1 MKKIFIAL
9 SVIFLFLSCE
19 KEADYNAKFTAID
32 SNLYTF
38 VKFVNAYSF
47 ATPLFSGQT
56 SASVQL
62 TYNGFQ
68 FSGIP
73 IVYGGAFPAS
83 NSYATVYRVNT
94 VSDMF
99 VRLALGTPPAAVRD
113 SFLFAFTPQ
122 LKLRKYYSFFFC
134 DSINKPNTMLITE
147 DDVRLPG
154 GPNLYRVRFANFI
167 PNPPSGTPAIDVYST
182 LSNSVIFS
190 GIRYKQVTPFL
201 ELPRNSN
208 ATAYTDTYQI
218 RWAGTTI
225 VVGTL
230 AVQLNNQMSVTLF
243 SRGLVGT
250 TGARAPGLSSYRN
263 Q

>member
-1 MKKIFIAL
+1 MKKIFIAFTGIL
-9 SVIFLFLSCE
+9 LLFSCE
-19 KEADYNAKFTAID
+19 KEADYNARFTAVD
-32 SNLYTF
+32 SNLHTF
-38 VKFVNAYSF
+38 VKFINAYPF

-62 TYNGFQ
+62 TYNGLQ
-68 FSGIP
+68 FSGTP
-73 IVYGGAFPAS
+73 IAYGGAFPAS

-99 VRLALGTPPAAVRD
+99 VRLALGTPPAAVKD

-122 LKLRKYYSFFFC
+122 LKVRKYYSFFFC
-134 DSINKPNTMLITE
+134 DSINTPKTMLITE

-154 GPNLYRVRFANFI
+154 GPNLYRVRFANLI
-167 PNPPSGTPAIDVYST
+167 PNPPTATPAIDVYST
-182 LSNSVIFS
+182 LFNTVIFS
-190 GIRYKQVTPFL
+190 GIRYKQVTNFL

-218 RWAGTTI
+218 RWAGTTT
-225 VVGTL
+225 VVASL
-230 AVQLNNQMSVTLF
+230 AVQINNQMSVTLF